1 MNRISD
7 LLANKL
13 PFFYGYLILLV
24 AIAAQFGSSP
34 GQTYAISVFSPH
46 LETGLGLSKSALS
59 AAYMLGTLLAAV
71 PLTLIGPLSDRI
83 GIRATVIGVAA
94 GLVGACL
101 IASQAQGFTS
111 VLLVFLL
118 LRFLGQGAMTLL
130 AGNMVSMWF
139 HRRLGTMNAIMCAGS
154 ATAFAI
160 VPVVLQSYIESA
172 GWRAA
177 FVAQGVVLAALLL
190 PALVLIYRN
199 HPQEVLQHFD
209 GDAAEPAWQ
218 SGGKSHAAAQQSPA
232 ALKVVERTL
241 HEAVRNRTFWILAA
255 DMCFWAMIGTGVVF
269 HSQAIF
275 AQFGV
280 TPAQTQAMF
289 PVFSVS
295 MLVAQLAGG
304 PLADR
309 IPMHYLLSV
318 AFFVLAVGAASI
330 PIAAGVA
337 AVYLFA
343 LLFGAGQGLAISVTA
358 TMWAR
363 YYGREHLGK
372 IRGAVWCLTVAGSG
386 CGPLILGAISDATG
400 SFVVGLWI
408 FTALLIPLAPLS
420 LLATPLPGKA

>member
-7 LLANKL
+7 FLANKL

-46 LETGLGLSKSALS
+46 LEAGLGLSKSALS
-59 AAYMLGTLLAAV
+59 AAYMLGTLLAAL

-83 GIRATVIGVAA
+83 GIRGTVIGVAA
-94 GLVGACL
+94 GLVSACMA
-101 IASQAQGFTS
+101 ASQVQGFFS

-160 VPVVLQSYIESA
+160 VPVVLQSYIEGA

-177 FVAQGVVLAALLL
+177 FVAQGVVLGLLLL

-199 HPQEVLQHFD
+199 NPQEVRQHFD
-209 GDAAEPAWQ
+209 GDQAESGSLPDHESSASSDAAE
-218 SGGKSHAAAQQSPA
+218 SS
-232 ALKVVERTL
+232 ALFLDERTL
-241 HEAVRNRTFWILAA
+241 GEAIRNRTFWILAA
-255 DMCFWAMIGTGVVF
+255 DMCFWAMIGTGLVF

-280 TPAQTQAMF
+280 TPTQTQAMF
-289 PVFSVS
+289 PIFSAS

-309 IPMHYLLSV
+309 VPMHYLLGV
-318 AFFVLAVGAASI
+318 AFFVLAIGAASI

-343 LLFGAGQGLAISVTA
+343 VLFGAGQGLAISVTA

-363 YYGREHLGK
+363 YYGRRHLGK

-386 CGPLILGAISDATG
+386 CGPLILGSISDATG

-408 FTALLIPLAPLS
+408 FTGLLIPLAPLS
-420 LLATPLPGKA
+420 LLATPLPKR